1 MGGRFVFLKA
11 RLSRRKHLYLF
22 LLALVVALASLAACS
37 RPSGDS
43 PQNAMS
49 DSADSSIAAPTS
61 ASSNQDGTP
70 SSADFSALR
79 VIEAPDGH
87 VVTDDFEFD
96 IPEYWRGKV
105 DVAMESSREGF
116 PRVVLY
122 LKGHTERSDW
132 GDYKY
137 ALATVARK
145 PNTADYAN
153 IDGDVGNHRVCHLAE
168 GDVYVDV
175 WTYNWVWMAWYE
187 QNEKYAAQQT
197 PIDMLATLVDLS
209 TGGAVSYEQALASE
223 PDSSRVQF
231 DYAHDAF
238 AQSFALRS

>member
-1 MGGRFVFLKA
+1 MLLTDSSRQRRFRAAAMALLLV
-11 RLSRRKHLYLF
+11 
-22 LLALVVALASLAACS
+22 LLAPIAACS
-37 RPSGDS
+37 ATSGAS
-43 PQNAMS
+43 ASGAASASAESAGTAASSSMGSQGETAP
-49 DSADSSIAAPTS
+49 SADAWAF
-61 ASSNQDGTP
+61 QK
-70 SSADFSALR
+70 
-79 VIEAPDGH
+79 VEAPDGH

-168 GDVYVDV
+168 GDVYADV
-175 WTYNWVWMAWYE
+175 WTYNWVWKAWYE